1 MLPLVIAPWQI
12 AMPIFILII
21 LVLALVIN
29 STIRRRKKNK
39 ALMNLYNDNKS
50 KEPSDS
56 NSK

>member
-29 STIRRRKKNK
+29 STIRRRKKAIRTMK
-39 ALMNLYNDNKS
+39 KT
-50 KEPSDS
+50 KR
-56 NSK
+56 